1 MNADTYKTMTAHEAV
16 GSHYVDNVYSF
27 TSTGSVLWEC
37 MGYSKSG
44 YAILFTRLEVL
55 DDGKLRQINKYVDP
69 DKKVYLWKKG

>member
-1 MNADTYKTMTAHEAV
+1 MNADTYKTMTAHDVA

-27 TSTGSVLWEC
+27 TMTDRVLWEC

-44 YAILFTRLEVL
+44 YTVLFARLEVL